1 MGFFDWLFK
10 KRRDKLGHD
19 DGQAKYFKED
29 FDPRD
34 GETKHKKRK
43 EKSEV
48 KPTKT
53 LSKTKAEAKS
63 TAANQEITQEPAE
76 VNDSKTVKESKAT
89 PNGRFDIKKAKD
101 GRYFFSLYA
110 SNHTVIAYSQ
120 VYSSTTAVTTGI
132 NSVITNAPKCEI
144 EDTTLKKPVTLPC
157 PKWEIYLDK
166 AGEYRF
172 RLYAPNGLVVCHA
185 AHGYASKSGCK
196 GGIESIKRFCVEAR
210 VDKSYLK

>member
-10 KRRDKLGHD
+10 KKRDKLGHD

-53 LSKTKAEAKS
+53 ISKTKAEAKS
-63 TAANQEITQEPAE
+63 TATTQEITQESAE

-110 SNHTVIAYSQ
+110 SNGAVIAYSQ
-120 VYSSTTAVTTGI
+120 MYSSLSAVNTGMKSI
-132 NSVITNAPKCEI
+132 IKNMDKAGI
-144 EDTTLKKPVTLPC
+144 EDTSLKKTVALPC
-157 PKWEIYLDK
+157 PKWEIYIDK
-166 AGEYRF
+166 ANEYRF
-172 RLYAPNGLVVCHA
+172 RLYAINGQCVCHSS
-185 AHGYASKSGCK
+185 HGYASKSGCK
-196 GGIESIKRFCVEAR
+196 GGIESIKRFANDAK